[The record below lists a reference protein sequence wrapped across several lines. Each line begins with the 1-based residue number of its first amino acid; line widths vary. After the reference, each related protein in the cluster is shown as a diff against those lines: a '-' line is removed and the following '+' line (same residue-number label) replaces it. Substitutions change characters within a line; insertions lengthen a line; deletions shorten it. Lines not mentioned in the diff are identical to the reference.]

1 MFRFALLLVDSCR
14 FVNKIR
20 YHIQIIPLF
29 VRFGPIFMEYPPVRL
44 KTGAN
49 GRSHRGTNGI

>member
-20 YHIQIIPLF
+20 YHIQIIHIF
-29 VRFGPIFMEYPPVRL
+29 VGFGPIFMEYPPVRL

-49 GRSHRGTNGI
+49 GRPNRGTNEI

>member
-1 MFRFALLLVDSCR
+1 MFRFALLLTDSCR

-20 YHIQIIPLF
+20 YHIQIIPIF
-29 VRFGPIFMEYPPVRL
+29 VGFGPIFMEYPPVRL

-49 GRSHRGTNGI
+49 GRPHPGDQ